1 MTNRTIAGEYTDAF
15 KKYGLGGEEAH
26 QTHAICHIAD
36 MLTAIAYDIRAL
48 RENSTP
54 KEDHDD

>member
-1 MTNRTIAGEYTDAF
+1 MTDRTIAGEYTDAF

-48 RENSTP
+48 RETRDEH
-54 KEDHDD
+54 EDTA